1 MRRPNAIP
9 QAAAIEETNRLLRF
23 LAVGVSG
30 TLVDFA
36 LLTVL
41 KLAGWAT
48 LPANVLSYSLGILN
62 NYTWNR
68 RWTFADRQHK
78 PWARQLLQFAAVSLI
93 GLALNTLIVVWLEAP
108 LASLFQGAAWSY
120 LPAKALATAA
130 VLLWNYAANRL
141 WTFGSEADP
150 SL

>member
-1 MRRPNAIP
+1 MRRPNALP
-9 QAAAIEETNRLLRF
+9 QTALLDETSRLLRF
-23 LAVGVSG
+23 LAVGMSG
-30 TLVDFA
+30 TLVDFG

-48 LPANVLSYSLGILN
+48 LPANLLSYSLGILN

-68 RWTFADRQHK
+68 RWTFADRQRK
-78 PWARQLLQFAAVSLI
+78 PWAQQLIQFAAVSLV
-93 GLALNTLIVVWLEAP
+93 GLGLNTLLVVWLEAP
-108 LASLFQGAAWSY
+108 LSDLFQGAAWSY

-130 VLLWNYAANRL
+130 VMLWNFAINRL
-141 WTFGSEADP
+141 WTFGGEADP